1 MVRQITT
8 DPQHLGCN
16 PRRLLQMHQLRGI
29 LLDIRDIRVQVDIQ
43 VQVGIRDIR
52 DIRVDNQDI
61 LRVLLDRIQTLR
73 PLQGLMDILQ

>member
-1 MVRQITT
+1 MARQITT

-29 LLDIRDIRVQVDIQ
+29 LLDIRDIQV
-43 VQVGIRDIR
+43 VT
-52 DIRVDNQDI
+52 QDI
-61 LRVLLDRIQTLR
+61 LRVLRDRIQTLR